1 MILLMFVFE
10 GEGLLQPTVFFPEGK
25 LFIVLNDTFYL
36 HEKIQSIFF
45 FYTNNRNS
53 SKCLK
58 QMLLNNLAIQRKYTL
73 LKAGCRNV
81 NILSR

>member
-1 MILLMFVFE
+1 MFVFE

-45 FYTNNRNS
+45 FLIQTTEIV
-53 SKCLK
+53 
-58 QMLLNNLAIQRKYTL
+58 LNA
-73 LKAGCRNV
+73 
-81 NILSR
+81 

>member
-10 GEGLLQPTVFFPEGK
+10 GEGLPQPTVFFPEGK

-45 FYTNNRNS
+45 FLIQTTEIVLNAWNR
-53 SKCLK
+53 CF
-58 QMLLNNLAIQRKYTL
+58 
-73 LKAGCRNV
+73 
-81 NILSR
+81 

>member
-10 GEGLLQPTVFFPEGK
+10 GEGLPQPTVFFPEGK

-45 FYTNNRNS
+45 FF
-53 SKCLK
+53 
-58 QMLLNNLAIQRKYTL
+58 
-73 LKAGCRNV
+73 
-81 NILSR
+81 